1 MNTEDLLISLQTDY
15 PAMGSEQ
22 RNSLVAA
29 AKGIAKVAKEF
40 FEYTGS
46 EIRFGGPMHIDLNP
60 EYAELYILG
69 DEDFHFYT
77 YAELQEICQIA
88 AMCSLAVDVEPGLLA
103 RAQEVESEEQLGLR
117 PTD

>member
-1 MNTEDLLISLQTDY
+1 MNTDDLLVSLQTDY

-22 RNSLVAA
+22 HNSLVAA
-29 AKGIAKVAKEF
+29 ANGIAKVTKEF

-88 AMCSLAVDVEPGLLA
+88 AMCSLAVEVDPELLMHAQNVEL
-103 RAQEVESEEQLGLR
+103 EEQLE
-117 PTD
+117 